1 MPKPKNCAMTSRAK
15 PTRPSRR
22 RSLRRCNCAPSR
34 RRPRFRSAN
43 TCSRSRCARTSRG
56 SLSRR
61 RRCSGTSNSPSDLSG
76 AGGIFLRP
84 RRLKIEQTMSMYG
97 YLFRRLLG
105 TIPVMLVVAVFI
117 FLMLRLAPLDPAA
130 ILAGDSANSEQIAQ
144 IRQQLGLDQPMLQ
157 QFVIWSGRVLTGDF
171 GESFFFKKTVAAL
184 IGERIEPTLSLAF
197 FTMLIAVCL
206 AVPLGV
212 MAAHWHGSWLDRLV
226 MGFSVLGFSVPVF
239 VVGYLLIYVFSIWL
253 NWLPVQGYQ
262 RLSEGVGGWALRL
275 LLPSVTLSVIYVAL
289 IARMT
294 RTSVLEVLSEDYIR
308 TARAKG
314 QSERK
319 VLFRHALRNAAVPIV
334 TVIGLGVA
342 LLIGGVV
349 VTESVFTI
357 PGLGRLTVDAV
368 LARDYPTIQA
378 VILLFSF
385 VYVLIN
391 LLVDV
396 AYTLFDPRIRY

>member
-1 MPKPKNCAMTSRAK
+1 
-15 PTRPSRR
+15 
-22 RSLRRCNCAPSR
+22 
-34 RRPRFRSAN
+34 
-43 TCSRSRCARTSRG
+43 
-56 SLSRR
+56 
-61 RRCSGTSNSPSDLSG
+61 
-76 AGGIFLRP
+76 
-84 RRLKIEQTMSMYG
+84 MYG

-117 FLMLRLAPLDPAA
+117 FLMLRLTPSDPAA
-130 ILAGDSANSEQIAQ
+130 IIAGDNATTEQVAQ
-144 IRQQLGLDQPMLQ
+144 IRSQLGLNRPMIE
-157 QFVIWSGRVLTGDF
+157 QFFIWSGKVLSGDF
-171 GESFFFKKTVAAL
+171 GESFFFKKTVASL
-184 IGERIEPTLSLAF
+184 IGERIEPTLSLAL
-197 FTMLIAVCL
+197 FTILIAVL
-206 AVPLGV
+206 VAVPLGV
-212 MAAHWHGSWLDRLV
+212 LAAHRHGSWIDRIV

-239 VVGYLLIYVFSIWL
+239 VVGYLLIYLFAIWL

-262 RLSEGVGGWALRL
+262 RIAEGVGGWMQRL
-275 LLPSVTLSVIYVAL
+275 ILPSLTLSVIYIAL

-314 QSERK
+314 QNERT

-385 VYVLIN
+385 VYVMIN
-391 LLVDV
+391 LAVDML
-396 AYTLFDPRIRY
+396 YTLLDPRIRY